1 MRQFLWSVFT
11 LALVVNGATSFT
23 MDGLDRLVTS
33 LVTAVL
39 VLASGAALF
48 TSRRRGRPVRSGNQ
62 W

>member
-1 MRQFLWSVFT
+1 MRQFPWSVFA

-23 MDGLDRLVTS
+23 MDGLARLVTS

-48 TSRRRGRPVRSGNQ
+48 TTRRRGPPVRSGDR